1 MLNSPMMGLTY
12 MYTTCTKYLT
22 LLFNI
27 YGKRFNFSLRYTF
40 TDFTRESINISFT
53 HSVEQAYVAP
63 FRYSFPLSLLY

>member
-1 MLNSPMMGLTY
+1 MLKSPIMGLRY

-27 YGKRFNFSLRYTF
+27 YGKRFNFSIRCTF
-40 TDFTRESINISFT
+40 TNFTRESFKISFT

-63 FRYSFPLSLLY
+63 F